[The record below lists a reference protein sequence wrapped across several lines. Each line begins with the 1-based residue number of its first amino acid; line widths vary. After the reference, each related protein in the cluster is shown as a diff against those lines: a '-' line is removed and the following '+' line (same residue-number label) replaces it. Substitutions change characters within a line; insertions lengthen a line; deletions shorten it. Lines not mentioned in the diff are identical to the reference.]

1 MTIVVS
7 DPNIIQKLNKGLNF
21 NPIFSEGKKIQTSF
35 IWMGKKNAGK
45 TKKLLDTFRG
55 PMLIFSFDNQTE
67 IIVSEKIKQ
76 EKKKYGKSRTEEN
89 VVVANFFPAEYRHI
103 KGSGDDR
110 RLEVGYQIIK
120 DVEKMLD
127 NIRANNLHFDYIVAD
142 GYPELKDRINEY
154 MRKMAGLTLTEQIL
168 GGDLTAYGHRNRFFQ
183 LFVSSLF
190 ELSDIC
196 PIVTT
201 YPKVDL
207 SKAFKG
213 NPPPEPEMD
222 KNLMWEFRNIVWLER
237 TIEEDRH
244 KKQVIQFY
252 ANLQA
257 MKGVDFGEEGTT
269 INVTGDTPVF
279 PIEKLEAYR
288 KGNPLNNV
296 EQKKVTIDLSG
307 DDEEQQIPEAKS
319 EKSSEN
325 PVESIPAEEKKPVA
339 EESFLDSL

>member
-1 MTIVVS
+1 MAIVVS
-7 DPNIIQKLNKGLNF
+7 DPEIVKKLNKGLNF
-21 NPIFSEGKKIQTSF
+21 NPLFKEGKKLQASF
-35 IWMGKKNAGK
+35 IWMAKKNGGK
-45 TKKLLDTFRG
+45 TWKLLDTFRG
-55 PMLIFSFDNQTE
+55 PMLILSFDNQTE
-67 IIVSEKIKQ
+67 IIVAEKIMR
-76 EKKKYGKSRTEEN
+76 EKKKYGKSFTEEN
-89 VVVANFFPAEYRHI
+89 VIVANFFPAEYRHI

-127 NIRANNLHFDYIVAD
+127 NIRTNNIHFDYIVVD

-154 MRKMAGLTLTEQIL
+154 MRKCEGLTYTEKIL
-168 GGDLTAYGHRNRFFQ
+168 GNDLIVYGHRNRFFQ
-183 LFVSSLF
+183 LLVSSMF

-237 TIEEDRH
+237 TVEEDRN
-244 KKQVIQFY
+244 KKQVIKFY

-257 MKGVDFGEEGTT
+257 MKGIDFGEEGTV
-269 INVTGDTPVF
+269 IDVTGDKPVF

-288 KGNPLNNV
+288 KGNPMNNV
-296 EQKKVTIDLSG
+296 EEKKVKIDLSDEPDNEKEPTAENVPEKEMNPSSDG
-307 DDEEQQIPEAKS
+307 D
-319 EKSSEN
+319 
-325 PVESIPAEEKKPVA
+325 
-339 EESFLDSL
+339 FLDSL